1 MEIKIININN
11 SKKKC
16 WAVLQ
21 FSMSEIQQTAKKMG
35 TIQSHKGITKM
46 VNKMYSQIWKKWN
59 KSIQEVLHLIHFLFG
74 MKKVLKIRP
83 IIFPNLLN
91 SAKC

>member
-46 VNKMYSQIWKKWN
+46 VNKMYSQI
-59 KSIQEVLHLIHFLFG
+59 
-74 MKKVLKIRP
+74 
-83 IIFPNLLN
+83 
-91 SAKC
+91 